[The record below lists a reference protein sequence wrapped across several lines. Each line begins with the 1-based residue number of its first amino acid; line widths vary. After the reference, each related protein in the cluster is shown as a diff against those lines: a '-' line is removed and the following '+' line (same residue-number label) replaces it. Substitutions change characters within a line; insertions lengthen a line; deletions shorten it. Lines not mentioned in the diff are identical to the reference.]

1 MNIYDIDSQDPHLD
15 ISWVGGVAAR
25 RPRTYDINVCGCIYA
40 DYVFVHYIYTYIL
53 KTW

>member
-1 MNIYDIDSQDPHLD
+1 MILDFDSVDPHLD

-25 RPRTYDINVCGCIYA
+25 RPRTNDINVIM
-40 DYVFVHYIYTYIL
+40 YVYVYTQIMSLYTIYIL